1 MILSFL
7 PNSARVPSC
16 FVNFRFSAKIQT
28 LFVQKSDCSHSSIG
42 TDIYTTSKLMG
53 HKSLRTTQ
61 IYAEI
66 IDKKKV
72 VVVNLLDDVV
82 K

>member
-1 MILSFL
+1 MAGVEKNLCYHVSRHTF
-7 PNSARVPSC
+7 A
-16 FVNFRFSAKIQT
+16 T
-28 LFVQKSDCSHSSIG
+28 LLLTKG
-42 TDIYTTSKLMG
+42 ADIYTTSKLMG

-72 VVVNLLDDVV
+72 AAVNLLDDVV
-82 K
+82 KS

>member
-1 MILSFL
+1 MAKSILQRELVHLRQRQL
-7 PNSARVPSC
+7 PSG
-16 FVNFRFSAKIQT
+16 KTT
-28 LFVQKSDCSHSSIG
+28 LLLIKG
-42 TDIYTTSKLMG
+42 ADIYTTSKLMG
-53 HKSLRTTQ
+53 HKRLRTTQ

-72 VVVNLLDDVV
+72 TAANLLDDVV